1 MIPLFGFGM
10 ALVIGLCLGIMGSGG
25 SILTVPVLVYLFHMD
40 PVPATAYSLFIV
52 GVTSLIGLS
61 TRLRAGKVDFRATLL
76 FAVPSLIAVF
86 VVRKYVVHALPDAF
100 DMPWGP
106 PLSRG
111 SIIMGVFGVVMFAAA
126 LSMLLHSKARAL
138 SATGDDNKPVTGDA
152 AQPLAGRN
160 ASVIGIEGLLVGT
173 ITGFVGAGGGFLI
186 VPVMVLLGHLSMET
200 AIGTSLTIIFAQSLV
215 GFLTD
220 LSLLTDIRWSFL
232 LGITGLSIAG
242 VVAGSFLARYV
253 PGQILRRAFGWFTLV
268 MAISILAHEFYLR
281 SVS

>member
-25 SILTVPVLVYLFHMD
+25 SILSVPVLVYLFSMD

-86 VVRKYVVHALPDAF
+86 LVRKYVVHALPEAF
-100 DMPWGP
+100 EMPWGP

-111 SIIMGVFGVVMFAAA
+111 SLIMGVFGLVMLAAA
-126 LSMLLHSKARAL
+126 LSMLFHSKAGAL
-138 SATGDDNKPVTGDA
+138 CANGDEPTA
-152 AQPLAGRN
+152 STGRN
-160 ASVIGIEGLLVGT
+160 RSLIGIEGLLVGT

-186 VPVMVLLGHLSMET
+186 VPVMVLSGHLSMET
-200 AIGTSLTIIFAQSLV
+200 AIGTSLTLIFAQSLV

-220 LSLLTDIRWSFL
+220 LSLLSDIRWPFL
-232 LGITGLSIAG
+232 LGFTGLSVLG
-242 VVAGSFLARYV
+242 VVAGSFLGRYIR
-253 PGQILRRAFGWFTLV
+253 GQSLRRAFGWFTLV
-268 MAISILAHEFYLR
+268 VAISILGHEFFLR

>member
-1 MIPLFGFGM
+1 M
-10 ALVIGLCLGIMGSGG
+10 ALVIGLSLGIMGSGG
-25 SILTVPVLVYLFHMD
+25 SILTVPVLVYLFRLD

-52 GVTSLIGLS
+52 GVTSLIGLA
-61 TRLRAGKVDFRATLL
+61 TRLRAGKVDFRATIL
-76 FAVPSLIAVF
+76 FAIPSLIAVF
-86 VVRKYVVHALPDAF
+86 LVRKYAVHALPDAF

-111 SIIMGVFGVVMFAAA
+111 SIIMGVFGAVMLAAA
-126 LSMLLHSKARAL
+126 LSMLFHSKAGLLCAN
-138 SATGDDNKPVTGDA
+138 GDEAKPPT
-152 AQPLAGRN
+152 GRN
-160 ASVIGIEGLLVGT
+160 ASVIGFEGLLVGT

-220 LSLLTDIRWSFL
+220 LSLLSDIRWSFL
-232 LGITGLSIAG
+232 LGFTGLSAAG
-242 VVAGSFLARYV
+242 VLAGSFLARFM
-253 PGQILRRAFGWFTLV
+253 PGQSLRRAFGWFTLV
-268 MAISILAHEFYLR
+268 LAISILGHEFFLR

>member
-1 MIPLFGFGM
+1 MTPIFGFGM

-25 SILTVPVLVYLFHMD
+25 SILTVPVLVYLFRMD

-76 FAVPSLIAVF
+76 FAVPSLVAVF
-86 VVRKYVVHALPDAF
+86 VARKYVVHALPEAF

-126 LSMLLHSKARAL
+126 LSMLLHSKSRAHG
-138 SATGDDNKPVTGDA
+138 ATGDDAKPS
-152 AQPLAGRN
+152 AGRN

-232 LGITGLSIAG
+232 LGFTGLSVAG
-242 VVAGSFLARYV
+242 VVAGSFLAGYV
-253 PGQILRRAFGWFTLV
+253 PGQILRRAFGWFTLIL
-268 MAISILAHEFYLR
+268 AISILAHEFYLR